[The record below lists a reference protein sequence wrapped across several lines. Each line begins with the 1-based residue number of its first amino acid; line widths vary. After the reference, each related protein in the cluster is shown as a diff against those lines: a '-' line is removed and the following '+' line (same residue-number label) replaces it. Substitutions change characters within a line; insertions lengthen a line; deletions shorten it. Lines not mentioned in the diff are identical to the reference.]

1 MGLMK
6 LENHFAVNKTK
17 WKQELISKWESDS
30 CTDFCLDEWYA
41 YKMWVYNQGEEYFIS
56 MKEYL
61 QSNDVKERLLLE
73 ELQHDSW
80 VLYLEDLGMDKTPF
94 GYALAKKIE
103 KADWPTMDDFKNKQR
118 GIA

>member
-1 MGLMK
+1 M
-6 LENHFAVNKTK
+6 
-17 WKQELISKWESDS
+17 
-30 CTDFCLDEWYA
+30 TDFCLDEWYA
-41 YKMWVYNQGEEYFIS
+41 YKMWVHNQGEEYFIS

-61 QSNDVKERLLLE
+61 QSNDVKERLTLE
-73 ELQHDSW
+73 ELQQDSW

-103 KADWPTMDDFKNKQR
+103 KADWPTIDDYKNKQR